1 MRKKIIILIIVV
13 LAVCVLPLPIPVIKT
28 LEGYVFDVGEEEKAR
43 KATVEMRG
51 IYWLSLF
58 RDDVYSGNIEI
69 TGGNVEE
76 FEITQ
81 DPDVKMRDLTL
92 WDDWVGIVTYEN
104 DFEGN
109 YSNLPGA
116 DVMGWRN
123 LGGIYTKGMMS
134 SLTILMAE
142 PLEEGRERLLVAP
155 VEEAEDIPQFLDE
168 FADEWPAFVGL
179 T

>member
-28 LEGYVFDVGEEEKAR
+28 LEGYVFDVGEEEEAR
-43 KATVEMRG
+43 KATVEIRG

-109 YSNLPGA
+109 YSNLPGS

-134 SLTILMAE
+134 SLMMLMAE

-155 VEEAEDIPQFLDE
+155 VAEAEDIPQFLDE